1 MDFPSKAEQ
10 EAKITSEKDE
20 HIKSVEAEIL
30 QLKADIYNLKD
41 VFRKFSMYGKF
52 LATIS
57 PEDWRKEQEAAA
69 KRNRTRVPPSIQA
82 VLRLEEGES
91 LEGDNY
97 LYFKEPQEL
106 LDLFAKLEA
115 ENLSLIQQ
123 CQQAEA
129 RLEAGRAVSVKTRAE
144 LNQQAEN
151 LETEIRQLEA
161 RIAEEKREAAKVE
174 EVIENS
180 VSGESRRGGE
190 DKVLDDLEKVV
201 LKIYEKCVGENEACI
216 STIDMLHHIE
226 VRMETLTQEQEVLH
240 PQKVRRVQ
248 IHKTHTVIHKV
259 EYTNTQNTLGGVGKG
274 DLREGATPQGE
285 GSSAGEA
292 EVDGGGEEQ
301 GGS

>member
-1 MDFPSKAEQ
+1 M
-10 EAKITSEKDE
+10 
-20 HIKSVEAEIL
+20 

-69 KRNRTRVPPSIQA
+69 QRNRTRVPPSIQA

-144 LNQQAEN
+144 LNQQAISI
-151 LETEIRQLEA
+151 L
-161 RIAEEKREAAKVE
+161 AE
-174 EVIENS
+174 
-180 VSGESRRGGE
+180 
-190 DKVLDDLEKVV
+190 L
-201 LKIYEKCVGENEACI
+201 IYMNYKY
-216 STIDMLHHIE
+216 
-226 VRMETLTQEQEVLH
+226 QEQY
-240 PQKVRRVQ
+240 Q
-248 IHKTHTVIHKV
+248 
-259 EYTNTQNTLGGVGKG
+259 
-274 DLREGATPQGE
+274 
-285 GSSAGEA
+285 
-292 EVDGGGEEQ
+292 
-301 GGS
+301 